1 MKRFLTLLSLSI
13 SIAILSVWSITTPET
28 LPTEDTKWHI
38 YKRKLFMKFLSFKRD
53 RYSNNHIP
61 LCQEKI
67 DLVFLCIEKDLPT
80 IRYAI
85 DAAKGLVMHPINKI
99 YLICPESEKLRKVAL
114 EKNCEFVEE
123 NKLLPSLSRGNI
135 LPGYLKQQF
144 IKLNAD
150 TITTSAYYLV
160 IDADTILLQTQI
172 FLRDKKAVFNA
183 TNGYVLERKHMVE
196 SVLKLGKYHNLD
208 FTSHHMFF
216 DKEKLKAMKKR
227 LEEIHGKP
235 WQDVLNNPDIKGSS
249 FSEYEM
255 YANFV
260 LTFFPDEATIVNGM
274 NSWMP
279 ADKISGIEWQRGF
292 LSKKYKSLSFH
303 HFMTTDHYS

>member
-1 MKRFLTLLSLSI
+1 MRRFLAVLSLCI
-13 SIAILSVWSITTPET
+13 SLVILGFWRITSPEI
-28 LPTEDTKWHI
+28 LPSKDTKWHT

-53 RYSNNHIP
+53 KYSNNHVP
-61 LCQEKI
+61 LCSEKI
-67 DLVFLCIEKDLPT
+67 DLVFLCAEKDLPA
-80 IRYAI
+80 IRSAI

-99 YLICPESEKLRKVAL
+99 YLICPESEKLRKVAQ
-114 EKNCEFVEE
+114 EKDCEFIEE
-123 NKLLPSLSRGNI
+123 SKVVPHLAKGNI
-135 LPGYLKQQF
+135 LPEHLKQQF

-150 TITTSAYYLV
+150 IVTTTDYFLI

-172 FLRDKKAVFNA
+172 FLREGKAIFNA
-183 TNGYVLERKHMVE
+183 TNGYVLERKRMVE
-196 SVLKLGKYHNLD
+196 SVLKLGKYYNLD

-216 DKEKLKAMKKR
+216 EKAKLKAMKKR
-227 LEEIHGKP
+227 LEELHGKP
-235 WQDVLNNPDIKGSS
+235 WQDALNNPEIPVPY

-260 LTFFPDEATIVNGM
+260 LTFFPDEATIVNGR

-279 ADKISGIEWQRGF
+279 ADRISGIEWQRGF
-292 LSKKYKSLSFH
+292 LSSRYKSVSFH